1 MLRTPRPIRS
11 GICWTLSVT
20 LLEDAAYRLP
30 KIVRGV
36 TLTIA
41 DRPVDAW
48 RFEKFGLQ
56 ANDALIA
63 GDDADPDGDGQTNL
77 REYLAGTEPRDAVSR
92 FAAVLARNGAG
103 QFVVRFFARKGRGY
117 TVLARASFSSGA
129 WQPLATVLPPAVNQ
143 IIEIPDPAANGS
155 AQRFYQVITQGS
167 P

>member
-1 MLRTPRPIRS
+1 MRS
-11 GICWTLSVT
+11 
-20 LLEDAAYRLP
+20 
-30 KIVRGV
+30 V

-77 REYLAGTEPRDAVSR
+77 REYLAGTEPRDAASR
-92 FAAVLARNGAG
+92 FAAVCARNGSG

-117 TVLARASFSSGA
+117 TVMSRASFSSGA
-129 WQPLATVLPPAVNQ
+129 WQPLATMLPPAVNQ
-143 IIEIPDPAANGS
+143 IVEIPDPAAGGS
-155 AQRFYQVITQGS
+155 AQRFYQVITQG
-167 P
+167 PP